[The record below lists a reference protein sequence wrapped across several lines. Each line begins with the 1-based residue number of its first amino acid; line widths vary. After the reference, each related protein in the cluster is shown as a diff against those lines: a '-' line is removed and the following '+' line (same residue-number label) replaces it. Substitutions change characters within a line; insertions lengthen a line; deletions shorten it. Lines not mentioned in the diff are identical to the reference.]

1 MSHFVVMV
9 IGDNPEEQLE
19 RYHACIYVEEEE
31 IGFVSEEDKQDMINF
46 YIKGEWDHC
55 RLGGRW
61 SGRFIRLKPGASGT
75 IGEPDA
81 FNNEAGCDAAKKR
94 DIDFDSIFRE
104 AKKNAI
110 RKYQRIMENCKG
122 QIPHLKIYWRT
133 FFYSKEY
140 AHLSLIEKI
149 NLYNDQNSVKLW
161 HALNK
166 QIPLNDLSLEE
177 FQYTEEEYAERS
189 VINAFIPFAFIH
201 EGEWYKQGDFSWSG
215 INLSENSNDKWQKKV
230 WDLVNSLSDDTL
242 ISFYDCHI

>member
-61 SGRFIRLKPGASGT
+61 SGRFIRLKPGALGT
-75 IGEPDA
+75 IGEPGA

-133 FFYSKEY
+133 FLYSKEY

-149 NLYNDQNSVKLW
+149 NLYNDQNRVKLW

-177 FQYTEEEYAERS
+177 FQCTEEEYAERS
-189 VINAFIPFAFIH
+189 VINASIPFAFIY
-201 EGEWYKQGDFSWSG
+201 EGAWYEQGDFS
-215 INLSENSNDKWQKKV
+215 LSDIDLNEMANDKWQKKV